1 MIPVTYGYARGSK
14 TDRNLETQLQRLAGY
29 SVRQDLVFSDTA
41 SGRTMQRRGWRQ
53 LMDRV
58 QEGDTI
64 VVVWLDRFSR
74 DFDEGLRIQA
84 ELTERGIGIVAITE
98 NINTAD
104 DSAATKYF
112 RRMLMDNGAYQ
123 VESSSER
130 IRPGLERAR
139 REGRPPG
146 RRRLLTDEQI
156 AEARRRITEDG
167 ESMRSVA
174 RSFRCSDNTIRRAL
188 ERQAA
193 VSPETADLDKTSGL
207 AT

>member
-1 MIPVTYGYARGSK
+1 MIPVTYGYARVSK
-14 TDRNLETQLQRLAGY
+14 TDRDDRNLETQLQRLADYG
-29 SVRQDLVFSDTA
+29 VRQELVHSDTA
-41 SGRTMQRRGWRQ
+41 SGRTMQRRGWQQ

-84 ELTERGIGIVAITE
+84 ELTRRGIGIVAISE

-104 DSAATKYF
+104 DSAAAKYF
-112 RRMLMDNGAYQ
+112 RRMMMANGAYQ
-123 VESSSER
+123 VESASER
-130 IRPGLERAR
+130 IRAGLDRAR

-146 RRRLLTDEQI
+146 RRRLLTDEQV

-167 ESMRSVA
+167 ESIRSVA
-174 RSFRCSDNTIRRAL
+174 RSFRCSGNTISRAL
-188 ERQAA
+188 ER
-193 VSPETADLDKTSGL
+193 
-207 AT
+207 